1 MTWATPTLA
10 IIAAAIAIPSLVILY
25 FLKLR
30 RRSVEISTTLLWRK
44 AIQDLQA
51 NAPFQKLRRNIL
63 LLLQLLALAAALF
76 AIAQPERTVEQ
87 TSSSRHV
94 IMIDRSASMAATD
107 GSGNGSG
114 DASDP
119 SMTRLD
125 AAKQAAIDVID
136 ALDEGDLFA
145 GDAHEAMVIAFDT
158 TAEVVERFTPDKARL
173 RRAVESIQQTDI
185 PGSIQEAFQLAQ
197 AHRPRARGSMT
208 DSPRATDETPANP
221 NAEGD
226 TQQTALA
233 GPAQTFHLFTD
244 GRIPDLD
251 NFLPSQSDSVV
262 YHTTGSLDTANVG
275 ITGLRAE
282 RAYDTPE
289 DLTIFVGLQNSGK
302 LTANA
307 EVELLLDGVPA
318 AIRDVTVPGAAITAA
333 AESID
338 GSDTP
343 VAQRPEPGRN
353 GVVFDLQLPESTL
366 ATVRVR
372 TDNDALPT
380 DDEGHLVIPSA
391 TQTTVAVVTSGNLF
405 LAGALEGL
413 PLADLITL
421 TPSQFEAMVNDGTAD
436 RFDVVL
442 LDGILPPN
450 TPEGRAL
457 APGRWLIL
465 GAVPGSA
472 EGLIDNGAAGFTQFI
487 DWKRDHPV
495 LRGLTLDP
503 VRIGAARTIEVPE
516 TSAARVLAETPAGPG
531 IAEFVTAD
539 SRAIAVLFDIAESN
553 WPFDV
558 SFVVFLASAIDYLD
572 GAAETELAGDSGQ
585 RAIRP
590 GQILTDRLPTGVS
603 KPTIETPDGVRTP
616 LAPAS
621 DGRISFG
628 PIRRVGVHTLTWSDE
643 NSSGDATPTD
653 DLIEG
658 RPARRVA
665 ANLLDPFESDIT
677 PSESVALASEI
688 VSAASQRE
696 SGVERYWRY
705 LLLVALAI
713 IMLEWYIYNRKVYV

>member
-10 IIAAAIAIPSLVILY
+10 IIAAAIAIPLLVILY

-87 TSSSRHV
+87 TRSSRHV
-94 IMIDRSASMAATD
+94 IMIDRSASMAARD
-107 GSGNGSG
+107 GSG
-114 DASDP
+114 DAADP

-125 AAKQAAIDVID
+125 AAKQAAIDQID
-136 ALDEGDLFA
+136 ALDEGDLF
-145 GDAHEAMVIAFDT
+145 GEDAHEAMVIAFDT

-173 RRAVESIQQTDI
+173 KRAVESIQQTDI

-197 AHRPRARGSMT
+197 AHRPRAR
-208 DSPRATDETPANP
+208 ATDETPTNP
-221 NAEGD
+221 DAEGEP
-226 TQQTALA
+226 QTTLA

-251 NFLPSQSDSVV
+251 NFLPGQADSVV
-262 YHTTGSLDTANVG
+262 YHTTGSGDVANVG

-289 DLTIFVGLQNSGK
+289 DLTIFVGLQNSGT
-302 LTANA
+302 LSAEA

-333 AESID
+333 AESD
-338 GSDTP
+338 DESGTP

-372 TDNDALPT
+372 TEGDALPT
-380 DDEGHLVIPSA
+380 DDEGHLVIPPA

-413 PLADLITL
+413 PLADLVTL
-421 TPSQFEAMVNDGTAD
+421 SPAQFLAMVDQGTAD

-472 EGLIDNGAAGFTQFI
+472 EGLIDNGEAGFTQFI

-503 VRIGAARTIEVPE
+503 VRIGTARTIEVPE

-531 IAEFVTAD
+531 IAEFVTAE

-572 GAAETELAGDSGQ
+572 GAAETELEGDSGQ

-590 GQILTDRLPTGVS
+590 GQILTDRLPIGVRNPS
-603 KPTIETPDGVRTP
+603 IETPDGVRSP
-616 LAPAS
+616 LAPAP
-621 DGRISFG
+621 DGRVSFG
-628 PIRRVGVHTLTWSDE
+628 PIRRVGVHTFTWT
-643 NSSGDATPTD
+643 GDQTALD

-696 SGVERYWRY
+696 AGVERYWRY
-705 LLLVALAI
+705 LLLAALGI